1 MAMEYIAVIPKSP
14 SDGNFKEFEKIEIF
28 VSQETLPEDKIL
40 NDLSPSI
47 HLISLFGIFP
57 QDKYSNKMSQCRRFL
72 SRTVQ
77 NLIHVFWLHILIV
90 AALLVIPIARPLQ
103 SNFTLNLMDIVIAI
117 IRFVFHWKKHKIYST
132 IRSIE
137 YFYLSVTNDRYKP
150 IKSSLIAL
158 CCGCVLASLSMAI
171 PSLEH
176 LRVAGVMEDYS
187 RNFIF
192 GLNITKEESEFF
204 HILPTVF
211 ATIVVFCHH
220 FIPITSC
227 IFICSI
233 YLTFKKSII
242 KFEEKIEADRS
253 MKNVNIDVYTA
264 LYNKMIDVLSE
275 VENLLSPSTFFL
287 YGCLMT
293 NQLCVLTQI
302 IASGGMLTH
311 PASIT
316 MQALVSIKNSVIFF
330 SITLIGSSVTRAMNN
345 VVRQLKCVTVDSR
358 RDFEKLSL
366 LLQNACSSSPSLTAW
381 QMFRLKKNLFLTMSS
396 VMISYGMLLVQ
407 FSNQNK

>member
-1 MAMEYIAVIPKSP
+1 MEYIAVIPKSK
-14 SDGNFKEFEKIEIF
+14 SDANVKEFEKIEIY
-28 VSQETLPEDKIL
+28 VNQEILPEDKIL

-57 QDKYSNKMSQCRRFL
+57 QDKNSDKKISQCHRFL

-77 NLIHVFWLHILIV
+77 NIIHVFWLHILIV
-90 AALLVIPIARPLQ
+90 AFLLVIPIARPLQ

-117 IRFVFHWKKHKIYST
+117 IRFVFHLKKDKIYST

-137 YFYLSVTNDRYKP
+137 NFYSSVTNDTYKP
-150 IKSSLIAL
+150 MKNSLITL
-158 CCGCVLASLSMAI
+158 FCGCLLASLAMAI

-187 RNFIF
+187 KNYMF
-192 GLNITKEESEFF
+192 GLNITKDESEFF
-204 HILPTVF
+204 YILPTVI

-220 FIPITSC
+220 FVPMTSC

-233 YLTFKKSII
+233 YLTFKKSID
-242 KFEEKIEADRS
+242 KFEEKIKTDRL
-253 MKNVNIDVYTA
+253 MKNVNINTYTA
-264 LYNKMIDVLSE
+264 LYNRMIEVLADVE
-275 VENLLSPSTFFL
+275 DLLSASTFFL
-287 YGCLMT
+287 YGCLLT

-302 IASGGMLTH
+302 IANGGMLTH

-316 MQALVSIKNSVIFF
+316 MQALVSIKNTVIFY
-330 SITLIGSSVTRAMNN
+330 SITWIGSSVTIAMSN
-345 VVRQLKCVTVDSR
+345 VGRQLKCMTVDSR
-358 RDFEKLSL
+358 HDFEKLSL
-366 LLQNACSSSPSLTAW
+366 LLQNACSTSPSLTAW
-381 QMFRLKKNLFLTMSS
+381 QMFRLRKNLILTMSS

-407 FSNQNK
+407 FTNQNK